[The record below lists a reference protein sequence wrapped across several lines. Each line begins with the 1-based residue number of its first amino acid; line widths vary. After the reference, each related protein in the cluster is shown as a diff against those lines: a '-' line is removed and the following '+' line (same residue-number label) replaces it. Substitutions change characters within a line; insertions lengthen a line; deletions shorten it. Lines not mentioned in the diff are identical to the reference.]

1 MNFMKHLIIISLLML
16 CALSLNAQ
24 DTTKSKI
31 KYLSASGKVVDE
43 KGNPIL
49 GATIRIE
56 GTTNGAK
63 AKPNGDFV
71 VKNIPFFDTLTIR
84 ASAIGYYETK
94 QKFNNAQIEDL
105 RIVLKIKQIDTS
117 KEFYIIDPI
126 PIRRFYNDDVG
137 TIRRIEHWELV
148 K

>member
-1 MNFMKHLIIISLLML
+1 MKHLIIITLLML

-63 AKPNGDFV
+63 AKQDGSF
-71 VKNIPFFDTLTIR
+71 TI
-84 ASAIGYYETK
+84 
-94 QKFNNAQIEDL
+94 Q
-105 RIVLKIKQIDTS
+105 RIVPQDSYTFKVSTIGCRDLKKVFKA
-117 KEFYIIDPI
+117 KELENITFVLKERYKNDHVDEIIEYPI
-126 PIRRFYNDDVG
+126 EHRFYNDDVG
-137 TIRRIEHWELV
+137 TIRRIFKGDIV